1 MLTTTLS
8 EIRKH
13 RPCESGWKTL
23 TEALGAEWGDKE
35 PIPLVRL
42 IETNGIDDAIWALQA
57 CGPEAERDRIARL
70 FACRCVRE
78 IWHLLTDERSRNA
91 VEVAERY
98 AAGEATQE
106 ELDAAWSA
114 ARSAASDA
122 RSATWSAASAA
133 RSAAWSAASD
143 AWSPASD
150 AWSAARSAA
159 SDARFAAWSAASD
172 AASDAAW
179 GKQKQIL
186 IDLLEEK

>member
-8 EIRKH
+8 EIRKN

-23 TEALGAEWGDKE
+23 TEALGAEWGNEE
-35 PIPLVRL
+35 PIPLVRI
-42 IETNGIDDAIWALQA
+42 IETNGINDAVWALQA

-106 ELDAAWSA
+106 ELDAA
-114 ARSAASDA
+114 RSAASD
-122 RSATWSAASAA
+122 
-133 RSAAWSAASD
+133 
-143 AWSPASD
+143 
-150 AWSAARSAA
+150 
-159 SDARFAAWSAASD
+159 AAWSAASD
-172 AASDAAW
+172 AASAARDAAKD
-179 GKQKQIL
+179 KQKQIL